1 MSLVQ
6 QATPGLVI
14 AAPRS
19 SSGKTTL
26 TLGLLRA
33 FARRGVRVR
42 GLKCGP
48 DYIDP
53 AFHGVA
59 AGRSSLNL
67 DAWAMEPALLAAL
80 ALEAGQGADL
90 TLCEGL
96 MGLFDG
102 VPAPE
107 GRSGSSVD
115 VAAATG
121 WPVLLVLDVSGQSQ
135 SAGAIVQ
142 GCVSYD
148 PRISITGV
156 ILNKVGSERHRRLV
170 TDAIART
177 GVPVLGSIPRDG
189 QVSLPERHLGLVQ
202 ASETQGLA
210 EILDRMAD
218 LVETHVDLD
227 AIRTIAAPPRAA
239 APHAG
244 LALPPPGQRIALAR
258 DVAFSFVY
266 AHHLEGWRKAG
277 AEIMPFSPLLD
288 EAPSPDC
295 DVCWLPGGYPELHA
309 QTLSN
314 AQNFLGGL
322 RAFAQ
327 HKPVHG
333 ECGGYMTLGASLTDA
348 NGQEWPMAGLL
359 DVKTSFAKRKMNL
372 GYRDVTLL
380 QDGRLGAKGARLR
393 GHEFHYAT
401 IIEQGQ
407 DEPLAMARDAY
418 GSAPMRSGSRRGQVS
433 GSFFHV
439 VAQAPDDGGGHGDE

>member
-1 MSLVQ
+1 MTIRHG
-6 QATPGLVI
+6 ATPGLVI

-19 SSGKTTL
+19 SSGKTTV

-33 FARRGVRVR
+33 FARSGVRVR

-53 AFHGVA
+53 AFHAVA

-67 DAWAMEPALLAAL
+67 DAWAMEPELQASLAVT
-80 ALEAGQGADL
+80 AGEGADL

-115 VAAATG
+115 IAAATG

-135 SAGAIVQ
+135 SAGAVVQ
-142 GCVSYD
+142 GCVTYD
-148 PRISITGV
+148 PRISIAGV

-189 QVSLPERHLGLVQ
+189 NVTLPERHLGLVQ
-202 ASETQGLA
+202 AGETAGLDA
-210 EILDRMAD
+210 ILERMAD
-218 LVETHVDLD
+218 LVEAHVD
-227 AIRTIAAPPRAA
+227 IAAVRAA
-239 APHAG
+239 ARAPLAAANHSG

-266 AHHLEGWRKAG
+266 AHHLEGWRSAG
-277 AEIMPFSPLLD
+277 AEVVPFSPLAD
-288 EAPSPDC
+288 EAPASDC

-309 QTLSN
+309 ERLSKS
-314 AQNFLGGL
+314 QNFVSGL

-327 HKPVHG
+327 TKPIHG
-333 ECGGYMTLGASLTDA
+333 ECGGYMTLGASITDA
-348 NGQEWPMAGLL
+348 SGAEWPMAGLL
-359 DVKTSFAKRKMNL
+359 DVKTSFATRKMNL
-372 GYRDVTLL
+372 GYRDVVLL
-380 QDGRLGAKGARLR
+380 QDSCLGARGARLR

-401 IIEQGQ
+401 ILDKGA
-407 DEPLAMARDAY
+407 DEPFAMAQDAY
-418 GSAPMRSGSRRGQVS
+418 GSAPAPSGSRRGQVS
-433 GSFFHV
+433 GTFFHV
-439 VAQAPDDGGGHGDE
+439 VARSGAGEKI

>member
-1 MSLVQ
+1 MTAHS
-6 QATPGLVI
+6 ATPGLVI

-33 FARRGVRVR
+33 FARAGVPVR

-53 AFHGVA
+53 AFHAVA

-67 DAWAMEPALLAAL
+67 DAWAMEPALLANL
-80 ALEAGQGADL
+80 ATEAGEGAEL

-135 SAGAIVQ
+135 SAGAVVQ
-142 GCVSYD
+142 GCLTYD
-148 PRISITGV
+148 PRISIAGV

-202 ASETQGLA
+202 AGETAGLEA
-210 EILDRMAD
+210 ILERMAD
-218 LVETHVDLD
+218 LVEANVDL
-227 AIRTIAAPPRAA
+227 AAVRAA
-239 APHAG
+239 ARAPSVAASHSG

-266 AHHLEGWRKAG
+266 AHHLEGWRRAG
-277 AEIMPFSPLLD
+277 AQITLFSPLAD
-288 EAPSPDC
+288 EAPAADC

-309 QTLSN
+309 ERLSQ
-314 AQNFLGGL
+314 AQNFLSGL

-327 HKPVHG
+327 TKPVHG
-333 ECGGYMTLGASLTDA
+333 ECGGYMTLGSSITDA
-348 NGQEWPMAGLL
+348 SGRQWPMAGLL
-359 DVKTSFAKRKMNL
+359 DVKTSFATRKMNL
-372 GYRDVTLL
+372 GYRDVVLSR
-380 QDGRLGAKGARLR
+380 DCCLGLRGARLR

-401 IIEQGQ
+401 IIETGA
-407 DEPLAMARDAY
+407 DEPLAMAQDAY
-418 GSAPMRSGSRRGQVS
+418 GSAPIASGGRRANVS
-433 GSFFHV
+433 GTFFHV
-439 VAQAPDDGGGHGDE
+439 VAQAGMGDSA

>member
-1 MSLVQ
+1 MSVLQ
-6 QATPGLVI
+6 GTPGLVI

-80 ALEAGQGADL
+80 AVEAGREADL

-115 VAAATG
+115 IAAATG

-148 PRISITGV
+148 PRIAIAGV

-177 GVPVLGSIPRDG
+177 GVPVLGAIPRDG

-202 ASETQGLA
+202 ASETEGLA
-210 EILDRMAD
+210 AILDRMAD
-218 LVETHVDLD
+218 LVERHVDLD
-227 AIRTIAAPPRAA
+227 AVRAA
-239 APHAG
+239 ALAPRPAAAHSG
-244 LALPPPGQRIALAR
+244 LALPPPGRRIALAR

-277 AEIMPFSPLLD
+277 AEIIPFSPLRD
-288 EAPSPDC
+288 EAPPPDC

-314 AQNFLGGL
+314 AQNFLSGL
-322 RAFAQ
+322 RAFA
-327 HKPVHG
+327 HDKPVHG
-333 ECGGYMTLGASLTDA
+333 ECGGYMTLGASLIDA
-348 NGQEWPMAGLL
+348 AGHEWPMAGLL
-359 DVKTSFAKRKMNL
+359 DVKTSFATRKMNL
-372 GYRDVTLL
+372 GYRDVTLAH
-380 QDGRLGAKGARLR
+380 DGCLGPRGARLR

-401 IIEQGQ
+401 ITDQGR
-407 DEPLAMARDAY
+407 DAPLAMARDAY
-418 GSAPMRSGSRRGQVS
+418 GSTPVPSGGRRGHVS

-439 VAQAPDDGGGHGDE
+439 VALAPDEGGEHGDD

>member
-1 MSLVQ
+1 MTMLRST
-6 QATPGLVI
+6 APGLVI

-19 SSGKTTL
+19 SGGKTTL

-59 AGRSSLNL
+59 AGRASLNL

-80 ALEAGQGADL
+80 AAGAGEEADL

-115 VAAATG
+115 VAAAVG

-135 SAGAIVQ
+135 SAGAVVQ
-142 GCVSYD
+142 GCASYD
-148 PRISITGV
+148 PRISIAGV

-177 GVPVLGSIPRDG
+177 GVPVLGAIPRDAT
-189 QVSLPERHLGLVQ
+189 VTLPERHLGLVQ
-202 ASETQGLA
+202 AGETAGLEA
-210 EILDRMAD
+210 MLERMAD
-218 LVETHVDLD
+218 LVEAHVDLA
-227 AIRTIAAPPRAA
+227 AIRAA
-239 APHAG
+239 ARAPSLEAAHSG

-266 AHHLEGWRKAG
+266 AHHLEGWRRAG
-277 AEIMPFSPLLD
+277 AEVAPFSPLAD
-288 EAPSPDC
+288 EAPSGDC

-309 QTLSN
+309 ERLSQAQTFMS
-314 AQNFLGGL
+314 GL

-327 HKPVHG
+327 TRPVHG
-333 ECGGYMTLGASLTDA
+333 ECGGYMTLGASITDA
-348 NGQEWPMAGLL
+348 SGREWPMAGLL
-359 DVKTSFAKRKMNL
+359 DVKTSFAARKMNL
-372 GYRDVTLL
+372 GYRDVRLM
-380 QDGRLGAKGARLR
+380 QDCPLGPRGARLR

-401 IIEQGQ
+401 IIERGA
-407 DEPLAMARDAY
+407 DEPLAMAQDAY
-418 GSAPMRSGSRRGQVS
+418 GSAPTHSGSRRGLVS
-433 GSFFHV
+433 GTFFHV
-439 VAQAPDDGGGHGDE
+439 VAQAAPGEET

>member
-1 MSLVQ
+1 MNLVH

-59 AGRSSLNL
+59 AGRASLNL

-148 PRISITGV
+148 PRITIAGV

-210 EILDRMAD
+210 DILDRMAD
-218 LVETHVDLD
+218 LVEAHVDLD
-227 AIRTIAAPPRAA
+227 AIRAVAVPPRAA
-239 APHAG
+239 VPHAG

-277 AEIMPFSPLLD
+277 AEIVPFSPLRD
-288 EAPSPDC
+288 KAPAPDC

-314 AQNFLGGL
+314 AQNFLAGL

-327 HKPVHG
+327 GKPVHG

-348 NGQEWPMAGLL
+348 SGQEWPMAGLL

-380 QDGRLGAKGARLR
+380 QDGCLGAKGARLR

-401 IIEQGQ
+401 ITEQGQ

-418 GSAPMRSGSRRGQVS
+418 GSAPTPSGSRRGQVS

-439 VAQAPDDGGGHGDE
+439 VAQAPDEGGGHGDE